1 MPQFLKTHKNIKPTR
16 VMYIY
21 IYIYISKPTQSS
33 VGYLSYITVKFC
45 LDVRFEL

>member
-1 MPQFLKTHKNIKPTR
+1 MRQFLKTHKNINQHEL
-16 VMYIY
+16 YIY
-21 IYIYISKPTQSS
+21 IYIYISKPTKSS